1 MSHETAAVGAAA
13 TSAPARPSRLDRIAL
28 RLVERQL
35 AGVAAGP
42 IAVHLPDGD
51 RRVVGAG
58 PEPTVT
64 LRVGDWSFF
73 RRLVAGADIGAGEAY
88 MDGHWSCDDLPGLLR
103 RVVASDGFARP
114 ASWWERAGARLQAL
128 ARFRN
133 PNTLRGSR
141 RNIARHYDLGND
153 LYRLFLD
160 ETMMYSCAE
169 FAGPGDADL
178 RAAQERKLEGICRR
192 LEIGAQHHVLEIGS
206 GWGGF
211 ALHAAATRGCRVT
224 TLTLSREQQA
234 LVRERVAAAGLADR
248 IEVQLCDYRE
258 HAGAYDRLV
267 SIEMFEA
274 VGFAFYRAYF
284 EAVERLLRP
293 GGRMFLQ
300 TITVPDRRFDAYRRG
315 FDFIRKHIFP
325 GGLLASVHEVLGT
338 LRRHTTLEVEWL
350 RDIGPDYATTLRL
363 WRERFLAQRAEVRR
377 LGYDERFVR
386 MWEFYLASCE
396 ALFAARAIGDAQ
408 LVLRRAG

>member
-1 MSHETAAVGAAA
+1 MSRESVVP
-13 TSAPARPSRLDRIAL
+13 SPARSLPARASRLDRLAL
-28 RLVERQL
+28 RLVAHQL
-35 AGVAAGP
+35 GSVTGGP
-42 IAVHLPDGD
+42 IVVRLPDGS
-51 RRVVGAG
+51 RLVVGSG
-58 PEPTVT
+58 REPEIT
-64 LRVGDWSFF
+64 LQVDDWSFF
-73 RRLVAGADIGAGEAY
+73 RRVVAGADIGAGEAY
-88 MDGHWSCDDLPGLLR
+88 MDGHWRCDDLAGLMR
-103 RVVASDGFARP
+103 RVVEGGGFALP
-114 ASWWERAGARLQAL
+114 ATWWERLGARLQAMG
-128 ARFRN
+128 RFRN
-133 PNTLRGSR
+133 ANTLRGSR

-169 FAGPGDADL
+169 FAGPGDEDL

-192 LEIGAQHHVLEIGS
+192 LEIGPQHHVLEIGS

-234 LVRERVAAAGLADR
+234 LVRERAAAAGLADR
-248 IEVQLCDYRE
+248 IDVQFCDYRE
-258 HAGAYDRLV
+258 HSGTYDRLV

-284 EAVERLLRP
+284 EAVQRLLQP

-300 TITVPDRRFDAYRRG
+300 TITVPDRRFDEYRRG

-325 GGLLASVHEVLGT
+325 GGLLASLHEVIGT
-338 LRRHTTLEVEWL
+338 LRRHTSLEVDWL

-363 WRERFLAQRAEVRR
+363 WRERFLASKAEVGR